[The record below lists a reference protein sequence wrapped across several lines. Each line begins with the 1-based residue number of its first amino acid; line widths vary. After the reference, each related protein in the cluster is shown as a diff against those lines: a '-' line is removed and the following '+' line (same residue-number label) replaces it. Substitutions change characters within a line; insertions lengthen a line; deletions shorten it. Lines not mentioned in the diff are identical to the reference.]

1 MTISNL
7 VFRFILICDQAHV
20 GLPRTRPH
28 LCTLEASAPV
38 GFIPNFEIEYQ
49 LLSVVDDSKYRTPR
63 EVAVAKS
70 DIQPFPRGSLNVRFW
85 VSSTKPIHILD
96 VSQAWI
102 SKSLIEPMQKFDT
115 LLPTPGHASYL

>member
-63 EVAVAKS
+63 EIAVAKS
-70 DIQPFPRGSLNVRFW
+70 DIQPFPRGSSERAFLGLVHKDYTHSGRI
-85 VSSTKPIHILD
+85 PGLD
-96 VSQAWI
+96 QQVAN
-102 SKSLIEPMQKFDT
+102 
-115 LLPTPGHASYL
+115 